1 VAIAEIAG
9 QRCAAPVLRAL
20 GVSSARFYRF
30 KAAARTSPLPEIT
43 VRVARVCSVSGRR
56 LGDVERQTVRDLLYG
71 ERFIDRTPTE
81 IYACLLDEGMYHCS
95 VRTMY
100 RLLKE
105 DVVNKSRIRVTRH
118 AVYSR
123 PELLATRPNEL
134 WSWDI
139 TRLKGP
145 RAWTY
150 FYLYVILDVFSRYV
164 VGFMVAHH
172 ESMAL
177 AKELID
183 QTLLKQCIVPGQL
196 TLHADRGAAMTSK
209 PVALLL
215 SDLGVAKTH
224 SRPNVSNDNP
234 YSEAQFK
241 TLKYRPEFPERFS
254 TIEQAREVCAALIA
268 WYNGEHYHGGI
279 ALLTPEMVHSGRA
292 SEVIRVRQS
301 RLDAAFAMHPQR
313 FVNHAPVHP
322 ALPTAV
328 WINPP
333 LPSAEASSDATF
345 KT

>member
-1 VAIAEIAG
+1 
-9 QRCAAPVLRAL
+9 VLRAL

-30 KAAARTSPLPEIT
+30 KATARAPLPENL
-43 VRVARVCSVSGRR
+43 VRVARACSVTGRR
-56 LGDVERQTVRDLLYG
+56 LGDVERQIVRDLLYG
-71 ERFIDRTPTE
+71 DRFIDRTPTE
-81 IYACLLDEGMYHCS
+81 IYACLLDENVYHCS

-105 DVVNKSRIRVTRH
+105 DVVNKSRIRVKRH
-118 AVYSR
+118 AVYAK

-164 VGFMVAHH
+164 VGYMVAHH
-172 ESMAL
+172 ETKAL
-177 AKELID
+177 AKDLID
-183 QTLLKQCIVPGQL
+183 QTLLKQRIAPGQL
-196 TLHADRGAAMTSK
+196 TLHADRGSAMTSK

-224 SRPNVSNDNP
+224 SRPHVSNDNP

-241 TLKYRPEFPERFS
+241 TLKYRPDFPGRFS
-254 TIEQAREVCAALIA
+254 TIEQAREVSAALIA

-279 ALLTPEMVHSGRA
+279 ALLTPEMVHSGKA
-292 SEVIRVRQS
+292 TAVILARQS
-301 RLDAAFAMHPQR
+301 RLDTAYAMHPER
-313 FVNHAPVHP
+313 FVNRAPLHP
-322 ALPTAV
+322 ALPAAV

-333 LPSAEASSDATF
+333 TPIVEPSRDDSGGSHAPTS
-345 KT
+345 